1 MHVLIVA
8 SLFVKSDSS
17 LQTGRLALLFFVA
30 YKKLLK
36 YPKTININL

>member
-8 SLFVKSDSS
+8 SLSVKSDSS
-17 LQTGRLALLFFVA
+17 SQTGRLALLFFVA

-36 YPKTININL
+36 YPMTININL